1 MTEVAITIPGTVLFV
16 AFTHLLLIA
25 AYFLHAH
32 RWLHI
37 PVMVAIMLIDV
48 GFPFYLYL
56 THDWWHR
63 LIEKE
68 EIFSFL
74 LWMHFILIITLYMFY
89 VMQVHA
95 GLRIMRGDG
104 ALRGDHRR
112 QAGGIIILRTLV
124 LMTGAL
130 LVK

>member
-1 MTEVAITIPGTVLFV
+1 M
-16 AFTHLLLIA
+16 THLLMIT
-25 AYFLHAH
+25 AYFIHAH
-32 RWLHI
+32 RRWHASI
-37 PVMVAIMLIDV
+37 MVSIIIIDT

-89 VMQVHA
+89 AMQVHA
-95 GLRIMRGDG
+95 ALRIIRHHDEE
-104 ALRGDHRR
+104 ARVDHKS
-112 QAGGIIILRTLV
+112 QARGIILLRTLV

-130 LVK
+130 LVD